1 MKNFCLFLLF
11 STYVFASDCR
21 VDGISDSPQEMN
33 CYIHDNRLVEL
44 LNLKCLEG
52 NYHLL
57 WKNKFFPVDVAY
69 HEEVVSGASPLVF
82 RSGSLSLTTTSFPL
96 FSQADLSIDDKEYDG
111 LCFNKASP
119 Q

>member
-1 MKNFCLFLLF
+1 MKYFFVCFLLPAYAF
-11 STYVFASDCR
+11 GLDCR

-69 HEEVVSGASPLVF
+69 HEEVESGSSPLVF

-96 FSQADLSIDDKEYDG
+96 FSKADLSIDDKKYDG
-111 LCFNKASP
+111 LCFNKALP